1 MNSSILTTLAFS
13 IYSNKGAYALLLGA
27 GISKASGL
35 PSGWDIV
42 TDLLKKLAAQNMY
55 PIAIIWKSGLEKS
68 TAVRSVIH
76 RF

>member
-42 TDLLKKLAAQNMY
+42 TDLLKKLAAQNHV
-55 PIAIIWKSGLEKS
+55 SDSDNLEGYALS
-68 TAVRSVIH
+68 LTDL
-76 RF
+76 